1 MPYSIV
7 KCLTIPLVDLPRRP
21 GDVAMDDGN
30 RTGNN
35 HLQMI
40 QMIQYVRLVKYRI
53 QPEVPLVMFGGFGKI
68 Q

>member
-1 MPYSIV
+1 MAE
-7 KCLTIPLVDLPRRP
+7 LPRRP